1 MNYILHLTDTC
12 NLNCKYCYENKSN
25 NELLIENIKHI
36 IDYEIKQKNKI
47 SNIVFYG
54 GEPLLKKD
62 MIYQTIEYIKSKRS
76 KTKFYFGM
84 TTNGT
89 LIDDEFI
96 NFMKKNKFINI
107 AYSFDGVKDVQNL
120 NRITL
125 DQNGSFDIVEHNAK
139 KVIKELDNVVAM
151 VVVTKNNIEK
161 LEESVKYLL
170 EIGFKTINLQ
180 FDYTAKWEDRDLHE
194 IKEKYS
200 KVGQIYYKSILEEK
214 DINIGVFEEKIKTYI
229 DGKYDCNEDCEFGL
243 KTVNVG
249 TDGKI
254 YPCMQFVYK
263 KDYEMGNCQE
273 GIDFNKRNNLL
284 TKLYK
289 KQNICE
295 ECNLKKR
302 CKHSCYCKNYLN
314 TKKMYEVAPII
325 CETEKII
332 IEISDN
338 IAEQLYKNNSKL
350 FLQKFYNQKY
360 NLIKGVLYCGNKRGN
375 R

>member
-1 MNYILHLTDTC
+1 MNYILHLTDCC

-25 NELLIENIKHI
+25 NELFIENIKHI

-62 MIYQTIEYIKSKRS
+62 MIYQTIEYINAKRS
-76 KTKFYFGM
+76 KTKFYFGI

-89 LIDDEFI
+89 LIDNEII
-96 NFMKKNKFINI
+96 NFMKNNKFINI

-125 DQNGSFDIVEHNAK
+125 DQKGSFDIVEHNAK

-161 LEESVKYLL
+161 LEDSVKYLL
-170 EIGFKTINLQ
+170 EIGFKIINLQ
-180 FDYTAKWEDRDLHE
+180 FDYTAKWEDCDLKK
-194 IKEKYS
+194 IKEKYF

-229 DGKYDCNEDCEFGL
+229 DGKYDCNENCEFGL

-263 KDYEMGNCQE
+263 KEYEIGNCQE

-284 TKLYK
+284 KKLYK
-289 KQNICE
+289 KQDVCE
-295 ECNLKKR
+295 ECNLQKR
-302 CKHSCYCKNYLN
+302 CKHSCYCKNYMN
-314 TKKMYEVAPII
+314 TKDMYEVAPII
-325 CETEKII
+325 CEMEKII

-350 FLQKFYNQKY
+350 FLQKFYNKKY
-360 NLIKGVLYCGNKRGN
+360 NLIKGVLDCGNKKCN